1 MNKSIEQKTVA
12 KKPYLKMDTSHCPVC
27 SVKCGKTFLPHLK
40 KEHPEK
46 WSDWRKDFVKM
57 REEGIPLEQIGK
69 KYGISWTVIEREI
82 KRMLEEKGKTLRLK
96 KKKIK
101 SWEPKDFRLEANT
114 VWSFPN
120 RGSWATHKGDY
131 RGNWSPYIPRN
142 VILRYSKEGETVL
155 DQFVGAGTTLTETKL
170 LGRKG
175 IGIDIN
181 PNAIELA
188 RQRLDFEKEGALEQE
203 IRVGDARDLVGIED
217 ESIDLICTHP
227 PYANIIQYSD
237 NVKDDLSHR
246 DIDEFIEEMRKVA
259 KESLRVLKKDR
270 YCVILIGDTR
280 RKKHM
285 IPIGFRVM
293 QVFLD
298 AGFVLKEIVIKEQHN
313 CKTTG
318 FWYKNSIK
326 YNFLLMAH
334 EYLFVFRK
342 PKQKESKR

>member
-1 MNKSIEQKTVA
+1 MSKLLKQKDVL
-12 KKPYLKMDTSHCPVC
+12 KDPYLEIDTSKCPVC
-27 SVKCGKTFLPHLK
+27 KVKCERSFLPHLK
-40 KEHPEK
+40 KEHPEI
-46 WSDWRKDFVKM
+46 WDNWCNNFVRM
-57 REEGIPLEQIGK
+57 REDGIHLEQIGK
-69 KYGISWTVIEREI
+69 KYGISWTVVEREI
-82 KRMLEEKGKTLRLK
+82 KKTIEKKNKPLCLK
-96 KKKIK
+96 IKKIK
-101 SWEPKDFRLEANT
+101 SWEPKDFRMEANT

-120 RGSWATHKGDY
+120 RGNWATHKGDY

-142 VILRYSKEGETVL
+142 VILRYSKESETVL
-155 DQFVGAGTTLTETKL
+155 DQFVGAGTTLIETKL

-181 PNAIELA
+181 PNAIEMA
-188 RQRLDFEKEGALEQE
+188 RQRLDFEKEGALEQKL
-203 IRVGDARDLVGIED
+203 RAGDARDLAGIKD

-227 PYANIIQYSD
+227 PYANILQYSD
-237 NVKDDLSHR
+237 NVKDDLSHK

-259 KESLRVLKKDR
+259 KESLRVLKKDK

-285 IPIGFRVM
+285 IPIGFRIM

-298 AGFVLKEIVIKEQHN
+298 TGFVLKEIIIKEQHN

-334 EYLFVFRK
+334 EYLLVFRK
-342 PKQKESKR
+342 PNKR